1 MGEREASGADTGVK
15 YLALGIGIGALLGL
29 AAGLLLA
36 PKPGEET
43 RAELAEA
50 VKKASDKA
58 KAKLAEVKLKVE
70 ETVEKHCNDMKAEND
85 ADQAGT
91 AMPAKE

>member
-1 MGEREASGADTGVK
+1 MADKETSNADAGVK
-15 YLALGIGIGALLGL
+15 YLVLGIGIGALVGL

-70 ETVEKHCNDMKAEND
+70 ETVEKHCNDTKGENEE
-85 ADQAGT
+85 DQAGAAT
-91 AMPAKE
+91 PAKE

>member
-1 MGEREASGADTGVK
+1 MGDREVSGADTGVK
-15 YLALGIGIGALLGL
+15 YLALGIGIGALIGV

-50 VKKASDKA
+50 MKKASDKA
-58 KAKLAEVKLKVE
+58 KAKFAEVKLKAE
-70 ETVEKHCNDMKAEND
+70 EAIEKRCNDTEGKNEEG
-85 ADQAGT
+85 QAGA